1 MAATLILRT
10 VKGTPLSNLEV
21 DNNFSNLNIFG
32 DVVSA
37 NVDGVRSNLTT
48 TNSNIGV
55 LANLTTTAKS
65 NLVSAINEI
74 ESGKLNQ
81 FASTTSAELA
91 SVISDETGSG
101 SLVFATSP
109 TLVTPVLGVATGTSV
124 MLSANVGAA
133 AANVSGVVTGGT
145 LNTAGNVNAAAGLV
159 SGVLTAGTL
168 NTAGNVNAASLRV
181 TTTSSLG
188 TVAQGTWNGTSIST
202 TYTDAKVTSVNGST
216 GAVTGLATTGGKL
229 SQFAATTSAE
239 LAGVISDETGSGSL
253 VFGTS
258 PSISNPTI
266 TGTASMASLS
276 SSGTA
281 TFTKVVET
289 AVALGNTGTAI
300 TINLS
305 SGTLFTATLTGNCTF
320 TISNPTGVSSF
331 VLVLTND
338 ATAGRSVAF
347 SGGTFRYPNGSVA
360 RTTTANATDIWFFF
374 TPNGGTTWYV
384 SIPMSNVS

>member
-48 TNSNIGV
+48 TNANIGI

-124 MLSANVGAA
+124 MLSTNVGAA

-159 SGVLTAGTL
+159 SGALTAGTL

>member
-48 TNSNIGV
+48 TNANIGI

-124 MLSANVGAA
+124 MLSTNVGAA

>member
-48 TNSNIGV
+48 TNANIGI

-181 TTTSSLG
+181 TSTSSLG
-188 TVAQGTWNGTSIST
+188 TVAQGTWNGSSIST

-229 SQFAATTSAE
+229 NQFAATTSAE

-253 VFGTS
+253 VFSTS

-300 TINLS
+300 TVNLNT
-305 SGTLFTATLTGNCTF
+305 GTLFTATLTGNCTF

-338 ATAGRSVAF
+338 ATAGRTVAF
-347 SGGTFRYPNGSVA
+347 SGGTFRYPNGSVN
-360 RTTTANATDIWFFF
+360 RTTTANATDVWFFF

-384 SIPMSNVS
+384 SIPMSNLS